1 MRMHFVVSRS
11 RGAYPMAEIREHLGV
26 HYAMVS

>member
-11 RGAYPMAEIREHLGV
+11 RGAYPMAEIGEHLGV